1 MKQDF
6 KRAAA
11 VKRRL
16 FLACALR
23 GRQGK
28 INLPYPTILLLQGRE
43 KLILLKLKETNNPK
57 GEDRRVLWQKQREG

>member
-16 FLACALR
+16 FLYSSIA
-23 GRQGK
+23 G
-28 INLPYPTILLLQGRE
+28 
-43 KLILLKLKETNNPK
+43 
-57 GEDRRVLWQKQREG
+57 QRKTDYT